1 MGKQMESEKYSHKNV
16 RDRETAAI
24 VSSTAILGFFLIY
37 WALQVQEV
45 REMLA
50 LAYG

>member
-1 MGKQMESEKYSHKNV
+1 MKSEKYSPNNV

-37 WALQVQEV
+37 WTLQIQEV
-45 REMLA
+45 RAMLA

>member
-1 MGKQMESEKYSHKNV
+1 MEKQQQDEKYSKI
-16 RDRETAAI
+16 RDRETSALVA
-24 VSSTAILGFFLIY
+24 SAAILGFFVIY
-37 WALQVQEV
+37 WTLQIQEV